1 MTFINWKRW
10 LLKGLLIFAIF
21 LAVSSWNERNL
32 IPEKEPAPSFTLNTI
47 DGSNISLKNL
57 QGQRVLI
64 YFFAPWCKFCDLSI
78 SNLNLV
84 KKIRGKTSISILAV
98 ALSYKDKKSLN
109 FFLKRNPLD
118 VPVLLGSS
126 KVLDDYS
133 INAFPTIYT
142 IDKLGKIESTSV
154 GYATTLG
161 LLWKSF

>member
-1 MTFINWKRW
+1 VTFINWKRW